1 MTTTPLNVDLLE
13 EDDDED
19 ENIGAETNAVQPQVI
34 EKKDDEQTRLDEISN
49 KYDKKREQLTNA
61 GLHPDVSVDL
71 TQPWNEKEDTFAEG
85 KWGKRPW
92 YDQLAWWILAPDFD
106 QRQTAHL
113 LDTFENVEKE
123 KLNVVEGLTNY
134 YTEGIT
140 RGFKHELTRIDSP
153 GKFAARVPYAALR
166 TIGVPKAQ
174 ANLGYLG
181 TGDAVLGAIQ
191 NVADWDWGEVAK
203 IVPGFDALALLP
215 EKYRKGSY
223 IDKGFG
229 WTDTAQRAMYTAHGF
244 KDPAEWTQEEIN
256 GMEARSSLMLN
267 VGLGLATMGAGNLI
281 AASPGIATKAPYL
294 AKATRWLN
302 PSNAKNMLDAF
313 ARLSVIN
320 VLDEFP
326 STWLDRN
333 EGGSAASFLS
343 FAGIDWDPATNPGLT
358 KWESAQNA
366 FGPNLLASL
375 SFTTA
380 LNYLPLK
387 QGIKDAKTGFE
398 KWDGDIEGPLA
409 AGKNLYER
417 ADIIVNKSYD
427 WIEGNFQNTY
437 RAIRSKDI
445 FNRRTEI
452 RNNQVKSGLIEETT
466 DGAYKQGS
474 LFDQPSVETK
484 TGEVQEQPT
493 VEGNLKKLE
502 EKYLNPKNAV
512 ESDALE
518 EALDTGSTAELIEIE
533 TRVEAGEPVVTVT
546 DEVLSRPIPEKE
558 FPSTEKF
565 NLVEESEEGLEFE
578 LEMVDD
584 LDKEQLGKLLEDRK
598 ILARIKKLTGKDKG
612 DPWVTIDRIDI
623 AKALKDLQ
631 ANDGLV
637 IQRTP
642 DVYEEAMENVRRINE
657 NLKAEKVE
665 GEAPIER
672 VDTRGFEKEDMLAYQ
687 RLVNSIDKAI
697 GSEWKGGLDSAGDV
711 LNVLNVARVTLEEGV
726 QRALRDFA
734 RVTTSL
740 SGRRLNVDE
749 QVPGAKWLLN
759 TARKDRREL
768 LNGITKRALE
778 RGEARPP
785 STTLPKTPEPGNFNS
800 EKVVDDLLNGKVTD
814 DVIEALDN
822 EVRLIEENGKLDAAR
837 EADQKIAER
846 RVDDY
851 ESKTYEQ
858 KKAEGL
864 LDNLKQRKEG
874 FLPFA
879 SRKYMSVNEETIP
892 KMPDRDLLIEI
903 ANRKKKKLTARQ
915 IANRQKVL
923 KKFQA
928 LNDEQA
934 AITQR
939 VSDASLEELGKMKN
953 VDADLDKRDEI
964 YEKLEK
970 AGVFKKEKELAEN
983 DLLNQLLAE
992 KARREAEGITI
1003 PISPATQKMESLMRE
1018 GQEIKYPDSK
1028 AFDIQQSNIGPD
1040 VDFTGGN
1047 YSQGETWMQLM
1058 KIQAGEK
1065 ISKNQHLMNYGAEI
1079 ENSLLG
1085 RIQQSQVLADE
1096 AKEALKDAYKI
1107 SGLLPENIKYL
1118 DEIDSVKLFGL
1129 DATIASVA
1137 EWRPHHAT
1145 FMARHPNDPLTK
1157 VAQGETAGLFDAN
1170 QWQMVHKSSIL
1181 LALHPDLGHRLGG
1194 LRSLDGAS
1202 PRWFGVDAAHESF
1215 HAIQQWLDFLGATKY
1230 QEALYSEKGL
1240 AEMVQIIKKG
1250 GGNYKEGMSAMEIQA
1265 EAFGVWFANRKIKLK
1280 AGPIKSSFERIKL
1293 FLSSLRRKINILRK
1307 KDPSFVDVFE
1317 LAANGTIARKGL
1329 IKMLTPKQLQGLVPR
1344 IDAAINAEM
1353 PELTMRIFNFL
1364 EAKKLAYDDLLGSN
1378 NSKFYKGGCT

>member
-13 EDDDED
+13 EDDDEE

-49 KYDKKREQLTNA
+49 KYNQKREALTGA
-61 GLHPDVSVDL
+61 GLHPEASVDL

-113 LDTFENVEKE
+113 LDTFEKVEKE

-166 TIGVPKAQ
+166 TIGIPKAQ
-174 ANLGYLG
+174 ANLSYLG
-181 TGDAVLGAIQ
+181 TGDAITGAIQ
-191 NVADWDWGEVAK
+191 NIGDWGE
-203 IVPGFDALALLP
+203 
-215 EKYRKGSY
+215 GSY
-223 IDKGFG
+223 TDKWWSS
-229 WTDTAQRAMYTAHGF
+229 WTDEAQRNLYKTHGF
-244 KDPAEWTQEEIN
+244 KDPAEWTEEEVQ

-267 VGLGLATMGAGNLI
+267 VWLGLGTMGVGNALAANQTLAT
-281 AASPGIATKAPYL
+281 AAPWL
-294 AKATRWLN
+294 TRAAANLN
-302 PSNAKNMLDAF
+302 PATAKNIGQALG
-313 ARLSVIN
+313 RLSLVN
-320 VLDEFP
+320 ALDEVP

-333 EGGSAASFLS
+333 EGGSGASF
-343 FAGIDWDPATNPGLT
+343 FAWAGIKDPATTPGLT
-358 KWESAQNA
+358 KWEAATRA
-366 FGPNLLASL
+366 FLPNLAL
-375 SFTTA
+375 STFFA
-380 LNYLPLK
+380 GLLNYLPLR

-398 KWDGDIEGPLA
+398 KWEPDIEGPLA

-417 ADIIVNKSYD
+417 LDITTNKAYD

-466 DGAYKQGS
+466 DGGYTQGTLS
-474 LFDQPSVETK
+474 FEETK
-484 TGEVQEQPT
+484 PTAEGAEQS
-493 VEGNLKKLE
+493 LKD
-502 EKYLNPKNAV
+502 KYIKPENAV

-518 EALDTGSTAELIEIE
+518 EANSTASTAELIEIE
-533 TRVEAGEPVVTVT
+533 TRTEAGESVITVA
-546 DEVLSRPIPEKE
+546 DEVLNRPIPEKE

-642 DVYEEAMENVRRINE
+642 DVYEEAMSNVRRINE

-665 GEAPIER
+665 GETPIER
-672 VDTRGFEKEDMLAYQ
+672 VDTRGFEKDDMLAYN
-687 RLVNSIDKAI
+687 RLVNAIDKAI

-711 LNVLNVARVTLEEGV
+711 LNVLNVARVTVEEGV

-785 STTLPKTPEPGNFNS
+785 STTLPKTPDPGNFNS
-800 EKVVDDLLNGKVTD
+800 EKVVDDLLNGRVTD

-846 RVDDY
+846 RVSDY

-858 KKAEGL
+858 KKAEGEIL
-864 LDNLKQRKEG
+864 PKRTRTQEQIIDQQR
-874 FLPFA
+874 
-879 SRKYMSVNEETIP
+879 RM
-892 KMPDRDLLIEI
+892 
-903 ANRKKKKLTARQ
+903 
-915 IANRQKVL
+915 
-923 KKFQA
+923 
-928 LNDEQA
+928 
-934 AITQR
+934 
-939 VSDASLEELGKMKN
+939 DASP
-953 VDADLDKRDEI
+953 AAKRGRKRIEPGTPHSDDPRKI
-964 YEKLEK
+964 RGYDGRWVTRQYFNQQTAARK
-970 AGVFKKEKELAEN
+970 A
-983 DLLNQLLAE
+983 
-992 KARREAEGITI
+992 AEG
-1003 PISPATQKMESLMRE
+1003 
-1018 GQEIKYPDSK
+1018 GGG
-1028 AFDIQQSNIGPD
+1028 IQQSNIGPD

-1085 RIQQSQVLADE
+1085 RIQQSQALADE

-1329 IKMLTPKQLQGLVPR
+1329 IKMLTPKQLEGLVPR

>member
-13 EDDDED
+13 EDDED

-34 EKKDDEQTRLDEISN
+34 EKKDDEQTRVDEISN

-61 GLHPDVSVDL
+61 GLHPEAGVDL
-71 TQPWNEKEDTFAEG
+71 KQPWNEEQDTYL
-85 KWGKRPW
+85 KKSPW
-92 YDQLAWWILAPDFD
+92 YDKLAWWILAPDYD
-106 QRQTAHL
+106 QRQMGHL
-113 LDTFENVEKE
+113 LNTFEKVEKE

-153 GKFAARVPYAALR
+153 GKFAARVPYWATRAVL
-166 TIGVPKAQ
+166 PKDW
-174 ANLGYLG
+174 ANTAYLG
-181 TGDAVLGAIQ
+181 TGDAITGALQ
-191 NVADWDWGEVAK
+191 NIGDWGE
-203 IVPGFDALALLP
+203 
-215 EKYRKGSY
+215 GSY
-223 IDKGFG
+223 TDKWFSS
-229 WTDTAQRAMYTAHGF
+229 WTDEAQRNLYKTHGF
-244 KDPAEWTQEEIN
+244 KDPAEWTTEEVQ

-267 VGLGLATMGAGNLI
+267 VWLAVGTLGIGNAVAANQTL
-281 AASPGIATKAPYL
+281 AASAPWL
-294 AKATRWLN
+294 TRAAANLN
-302 PSNAKNMLDAF
+302 PAKAKNMWGAF
-313 ARLSVIN
+313 SRLSIVN
-320 VLDEFP
+320 ALDEVP

-343 FAGIDWDPATNPGLT
+343 WAGIKDPAITPGLT
-358 KWESAQNA
+358 KWESAERA
-366 FGPNLLASL
+366 FLPNLAAS
-375 SFTTA
+375 TA
-380 LNYLPLK
+380 FAGLLNYLPLK

-398 KWDGDIEGPLA
+398 KWEPDIEGPLA
-409 AGKNLYER
+409 AGKNIYEK
-417 ADIIVNKSYD
+417 ADIITNKAYD

-445 FNRRTEI
+445 FNRRTDI

-466 DGAYKQGS
+466 DGGYTQGTLS
-474 LFDQPSVETK
+474 FEETK
-484 TGEVQEQPT
+484 PTAEGAEQS
-493 VEGNLKKLE
+493 LKD
-502 EKYLNPKNAV
+502 KYIKPENAV

-558 FPSTEKF
+558 FPSTERY

-584 LDKEQLGKLLEDRK
+584 LNKEQLGKLLEDKK
-598 ILARIKKLTGKDKG
+598 ILARIKKLTGKVKG

-642 DVYEEAMENVRRINE
+642 DVYEEAMSNVRRINE
-657 NLKAEKVE
+657 SLKAEKVE

-672 VDTRGFEKEDMLAYQ
+672 VDTRGFEKDDMLAYQ

-697 GSEWKGGLDSAGDV
+697 GSEWKGGLDTAGDV
-711 LNVLNVARVTLEEGV
+711 LNVLNVARVTVEEGV

-740 SGRRLNVDE
+740 SGRRLNVTE
-749 QVPGAKWLLN
+749 QVPGSRFVLN
-759 TARKDRREL
+759 QARRDRREL
-768 LNGITKRALE
+768 LNGITKKALDN
-778 RGEARPP
+778 GEARPP

-846 RVDDY
+846 RVSDY

-858 KKAEGL
+858 KKAEGEILPKKTRTQEEIIDQQNRMDASPAAKRGRKKIEPGTPHPDDPRKIRGYDGRWVTRQYFNQQTAARKGKSDMKFELPNKLDQWRENPPEKYKKINKTTDALKWEIVKVYKGERNQDLNAL
-864 LDNLKQRKEG
+864 LKKIDNHTNRLLKEIYDKNPAEADREILEKIVLG
-874 FLPFA
+874 FTEN
-879 SRKYMSVNEETIP
+879 RNY
-892 KMPDRDLLIEI
+892 I
-903 ANRKKKKLTARQ
+903 ANLLSPQKK
-915 IANRQKVL
+915 
-923 KKFQA
+923 
-928 LNDEQA
+928 
-934 AITQR
+934 
-939 VSDASLEELGKMKN
+939 
-953 VDADLDKRDEI
+953 
-964 YEKLEK
+964 
-970 AGVFKKEKELAEN
+970 
-983 DLLNQLLAE
+983 
-992 KARREAEGITI
+992 
-1003 PISPATQKMESLMRE
+1003 
-1018 GQEIKYPDSK
+1018 
-1028 AFDIQQSNIGPD
+1028 IQQSSFGRD
-1040 VDFTGGN
+1040 TDFTGGEYN
-1047 YSQGETWMQLM
+1047 ERLVRQQLM
-1058 KIQAGEK
+1058 EIQAGEK
-1065 ISKNQHLMNYGAEI
+1065 ITKNQHLMNYGAEI
-1079 ENSLLG
+1079 ENSLIG
-1085 RIQQSQVLADE
+1085 RIQQSQALADE

-1107 SGLLPENIKYL
+1107 SGLLPDKLGYL
-1118 DEIDSVKLFGL
+1118 NEIESIKLFGL
-1129 DATIASVA
+1129 DATISSVA

-1145 FMARHPNDPLTK
+1145 FMARNPDDPLTK
-1157 VAQGETAGLFDAN
+1157 TAAGQTSGLFYGDQTGN
-1170 QWQMVHKSSIL
+1170 VHKSMIL
-1181 LALHPDLGHRLGG
+1181 LALHPNLGHRLGG
-1194 LRSLDGAS
+1194 LSALDGVS
-1202 PRWFGVDAAHESF
+1202 PRWFGIDAAHESF
-1215 HAIQQWLDFLGATKY
+1215 HSVQKWLDFLGATKY
-1230 QEALYSEKGL
+1230 QEALLSEKGL
-1240 AEMVQIIKKG
+1240 ADMVEIIKKG
-1250 GGNYKEGMSAMEIQA
+1250 GGNYKEGMSPFEIQA

-1280 AGPIKSSFERIKL
+1280 AGPIKSSFERIKM
-1293 FLSSLRRKINILRK
+1293 FLSALRRKINIIRK

-1329 IKMLTPKQLQGLVPR
+1329 MKKLTPKQLQGLVPR

-1353 PELTMRIFNFL
+1353 PELTMQVFKFL

>member
-13 EDDDED
+13 EDDDEE

-49 KYDKKREQLTNA
+49 KYNQKREALTGA
-61 GLHPDVSVDL
+61 GLHPEASVDL

-113 LDTFENVEKE
+113 LDTFEKVEKE

-166 TIGVPKAQ
+166 TIGIPKAQ
-174 ANLGYLG
+174 ANLSYLG
-181 TGDAVLGAIQ
+181 TGDAITGAIQ
-191 NVADWDWGEVAK
+191 NIGDWGE
-203 IVPGFDALALLP
+203 
-215 EKYRKGSY
+215 GSY
-223 IDKGFG
+223 TDKWWSS
-229 WTDTAQRAMYTAHGF
+229 WTDEAQRNLYKTHGF
-244 KDPAEWTQEEIN
+244 KDPAEWTEEEVQ

-267 VGLGLATMGAGNLI
+267 VWLGLGTMGVGNALAANQTLAT
-281 AASPGIATKAPYL
+281 AAPWL
-294 AKATRWLN
+294 TRAAANLN
-302 PSNAKNMLDAF
+302 PATAKNIGQALG
-313 ARLSVIN
+313 RLSLVN
-320 VLDEFP
+320 ALDEVP

-333 EGGSAASFLS
+333 EGGSGASF
-343 FAGIDWDPATNPGLT
+343 FAWAGIKDPATTPGLT
-358 KWESAQNA
+358 KWEAATRA
-366 FGPNLLASL
+366 FLPNLAL
-375 SFTTA
+375 STFFA
-380 LNYLPLK
+380 GLLNYLPLR

-398 KWDGDIEGPLA
+398 KWEPDIEGPLA

-417 ADIIVNKSYD
+417 LDITTNKAYD

-466 DGAYKQGS
+466 DGGYTQGTLS
-474 LFDQPSVETK
+474 FEETK
-484 TGEVQEQPT
+484 PTAEGAEQS
-493 VEGNLKKLE
+493 LKD
-502 EKYLNPKNAV
+502 KYIKPENAV

-518 EALDTGSTAELIEIE
+518 EANSTASTAELIEIE
-533 TRVEAGEPVVTVT
+533 TRTEAGESVITVA
-546 DEVLSRPIPEKE
+546 DEVLNRPIPEKE

-642 DVYEEAMENVRRINE
+642 DVYEEAMSNVRRINE

-687 RLVNSIDKAI
+687 RLVNAIDKAI

-711 LNVLNVARVTLEEGV
+711 LNVLNVARVTVEEGV

-785 STTLPKTPEPGNFNS
+785 STTLPKTPDPGNFNS
-800 EKVVDDLLNGKVTD
+800 EKVVDDLLNGRVTD

-846 RVDDY
+846 RVSDY

-858 KKAEGL
+858 KKAEGEIL
-864 LDNLKQRKEG
+864 PKRTRTQEQIIDQQR
-874 FLPFA
+874 
-879 SRKYMSVNEETIP
+879 RM
-892 KMPDRDLLIEI
+892 
-903 ANRKKKKLTARQ
+903 
-915 IANRQKVL
+915 
-923 KKFQA
+923 
-928 LNDEQA
+928 
-934 AITQR
+934 
-939 VSDASLEELGKMKN
+939 DASP
-953 VDADLDKRDEI
+953 AAKRGRKRIEPGTPHSDDPRKI
-964 YEKLEK
+964 RGYDGRWVTRQYFNQQTAARK
-970 AGVFKKEKELAEN
+970 A
-983 DLLNQLLAE
+983 
-992 KARREAEGITI
+992 AEG
-1003 PISPATQKMESLMRE
+1003 
-1018 GQEIKYPDSK
+1018 GGG
-1028 AFDIQQSNIGPD
+1028 IQQSNIGPD

-1085 RIQQSQVLADE
+1085 RIQQSQALADE

-1329 IKMLTPKQLQGLVPR
+1329 IKMLTPKQLEGLVPR

>member
-13 EDDDED
+13 EDDDEE

-49 KYDKKREQLTNA
+49 KYNQKREALTGA
-61 GLHPDVSVDL
+61 GLHPEASVDL

-113 LDTFENVEKE
+113 LDTFEKVEKE

-166 TIGVPKAQ
+166 TIGIPKAQ
-174 ANLGYLG
+174 ANLSYLG
-181 TGDAVLGAIQ
+181 TGDAITGAIQ
-191 NVADWDWGEVAK
+191 NIGDWGE
-203 IVPGFDALALLP
+203 
-215 EKYRKGSY
+215 GSY
-223 IDKGFG
+223 TDKWWSS
-229 WTDTAQRAMYTAHGF
+229 WTDEAQRNLYKTHGF
-244 KDPAEWTQEEIN
+244 KDPAEWTEEEVQ

-267 VGLGLATMGAGNLI
+267 VWLGLGTMGVGNALAANQTLAT
-281 AASPGIATKAPYL
+281 AAPWL
-294 AKATRWLN
+294 TRAAANLN
-302 PSNAKNMLDAF
+302 PATAKNIGQALG
-313 ARLSVIN
+313 RLSLVN
-320 VLDEFP
+320 ALDEVP

-333 EGGSAASFLS
+333 EGGSGASF
-343 FAGIDWDPATNPGLT
+343 FAWAGIKDPATTPGLT
-358 KWESAQNA
+358 KWEAATRA
-366 FGPNLLASL
+366 FLPNLAL
-375 SFTTA
+375 STFFA
-380 LNYLPLK
+380 GLLNYLPLR

-398 KWDGDIEGPLA
+398 KWEPDIEGPLA

-417 ADIIVNKSYD
+417 LDITTNKAYD

-466 DGAYKQGS
+466 DGGYTQGTLS
-474 LFDQPSVETK
+474 FEETK
-484 TGEVQEQPT
+484 PTAEGAEQS
-493 VEGNLKKLE
+493 LKD
-502 EKYLNPKNAV
+502 KYIKPENAV

-518 EALDTGSTAELIEIE
+518 EANSTASTAELIEIE
-533 TRVEAGEPVVTVT
+533 TRTEAGESVITVA
-546 DEVLSRPIPEKE
+546 DEVLNRPIPEKE

-642 DVYEEAMENVRRINE
+642 DVYEEAMSNVRRINE

-665 GEAPIER
+665 GETPIER
-672 VDTRGFEKEDMLAYQ
+672 VDTRGFEKDDMLAYN
-687 RLVNSIDKAI
+687 RLVNAIDKAI

-711 LNVLNVARVTLEEGV
+711 LNVLNVARVTVEEGV

-759 TARKDRREL
+759 TARRDRREL

-785 STTLPKTPEPGNFNS
+785 STTLPKTPDPGNFNS
-800 EKVVDDLLNGKVTD
+800 EKVVDDLLNGRVTD

-846 RVDDY
+846 RVSDY

-858 KKAEGL
+858 KKAEGEIL
-864 LDNLKQRKEG
+864 PKRTRTQEQIIDQQR
-874 FLPFA
+874 
-879 SRKYMSVNEETIP
+879 RM
-892 KMPDRDLLIEI
+892 
-903 ANRKKKKLTARQ
+903 
-915 IANRQKVL
+915 
-923 KKFQA
+923 
-928 LNDEQA
+928 
-934 AITQR
+934 
-939 VSDASLEELGKMKN
+939 DASP
-953 VDADLDKRDEI
+953 AAKRGRKRIEPGTPHSDDPRKI
-964 YEKLEK
+964 RGYDGRWVTRQYFNQQTAARK
-970 AGVFKKEKELAEN
+970 A
-983 DLLNQLLAE
+983 
-992 KARREAEGITI
+992 AEG
-1003 PISPATQKMESLMRE
+1003 
-1018 GQEIKYPDSK
+1018 GGG
-1028 AFDIQQSNIGPD
+1028 IQQSNIGPD

-1085 RIQQSQVLADE
+1085 RIQQSQALADE

-1329 IKMLTPKQLQGLVPR
+1329 IKMLTPKQLEGLVPR

>member
-19 ENIGAETNAVQPQVI
+19 ENIGAENNAVQPQVI

-49 KYDKKREQLTNA
+49 KYDKQRKQLTDA
-61 GLHPDVSVDL
+61 GLHPEADVDL
-71 TQPWNEKEDTFAEG
+71 DQPWNEKEDTFAEG

-92 YDQLAWWILAPDFD
+92 YEQLGWWLATGGDFD
-106 QRQTAHL
+106 QRQMAHL
-113 LDTFENVEKE
+113 LNTFEKVEKE

-166 TIGVPKAQ
+166 TVAPKGLV
-174 ANLGYLG
+174 NLAYLG
-181 TGDAVLGAIQ
+181 TGDAFLGAVQ
-191 NVADWDWGEVAK
+191 NVADWDWGELAK
-203 IVPGFDALALLP
+203 VPGFDVLALLP

-267 VGLGLATMGAGNLI
+267 IGLAIATGGLGNAV
-281 AASPGIATKAPYL
+281 AANQTIATSAPWL
-294 AKATRWLN
+294 SRSARWLN
-302 PSNAKNMLDAF
+302 PTNAKNIFGALG
-313 ARLSVIN
+313 RLSIVN
-320 VLDEFP
+320 ALDEVP

-343 FAGIDWDPATNPGLT
+343 WAGIKDPAITPGLT
-358 KWESAQNA
+358 KWESAEKA
-366 FGPNLLASL
+366 FLPNLAASML
-375 SFTTA
+375 FAGA
-380 LNYLPLK
+380 LNFLPLK

-398 KWDGDIEGPLA
+398 KWEPDIEGPLA
-409 AGKNLYER
+409 AGRNIYEK
-417 ADIIVNKSYD
+417 ADIITNKAYD

-466 DGAYKQGS
+466 DGGYKQGT
-474 LFDQPSVETK
+474 LSVEETK
-484 TGEVQEQPT
+484 PTAEGAEQS
-493 VEGNLKKLE
+493 LKD
-502 EKYLNPKNAV
+502 KYIKPEDAV

-518 EALDTGSTAELIEIE
+518 AANSTASTAELIEIE
-533 TRVEAGEPVVTVT
+533 TRTEAGESVVTVA
-546 DEVLSRPIPEKE
+546 DEVLNRSVPEKE

-565 NLVEESEEGLEFE
+565 DLVEESEEGLEFE

-584 LDKEQLGKLLEDRK
+584 LNKEQLGKLLEDKK
-598 ILARIKKLTGKDKG
+598 ILARIKKLTGKAKG

-711 LNVLNVARVTLEEGV
+711 LNVLNVARVTVEEGV

-749 QVPGAKWLLN
+749 QLPGGKWLLN

-785 STTLPKTPEPGNFNS
+785 STTLPNTPEPGNFNS

-846 RVDDY
+846 RVSDY

-858 KKAEGL
+858 KKAEG
-864 LDNLKQRKEG
+864 EI
-874 FLPFA
+874 LPKRTRTQEEIIDQQNRMDA
-879 SRKYMSVNEETIP
+879 SPAAKRG
-892 KMPDRDLLIEI
+892 
-903 ANRKKKKLTARQ
+903 RKKIEPGTPHP
-915 IANRQKVL
+915 
-923 KKFQA
+923 
-928 LNDEQA
+928 
-934 AITQR
+934 T
-939 VSDASLEELGKMKN
+939 
-953 VDADLDKRDEI
+953 DKRKIRGYDGRWVTRQ
-964 YEKLEK
+964 YFNQQTAARK
-970 AGVFKKEKELAEN
+970 A
-983 DLLNQLLAE
+983 
-992 KARREAEGITI
+992 AEG
-1003 PISPATQKMESLMRE
+1003 
-1018 GQEIKYPDSK
+1018 GGG
-1028 AFDIQQSNIGPD
+1028 IQQSNIGPD
-1040 VDFTGGN
+1040 VDFTGGEYN
-1047 YSQGETWMQLM
+1047 ERLVRQQLM
-1058 KIQAGEK
+1058 EIQAGNK
-1065 ISKNQHLMNYGAEI
+1065 IAKNQHLMNYGAEI
-1079 ENSLLG
+1079 ENSLIG
-1085 RIQQSQVLADE
+1085 RIQQSKVLADE

-1107 SGLLPENIKYL
+1107 SGLLPERLGYL
-1118 DEIDSVKLFGL
+1118 NEIESIKLFGL
-1129 DATIASVA
+1129 DATISSVA

-1145 FMARHPNDPLTK
+1145 FMARNPDDPLTK
-1157 VAQGETAGLFDAN
+1157 TAAGQTSGLFYGDQTEN
-1170 QWQMVHKSSIL
+1170 VHKSMIL
-1181 LALHPDLGHRLGG
+1181 LALHPNLGHRLGG
-1194 LRSLDGAS
+1194 LSALDGVS
-1202 PRWFGVDAAHESF
+1202 PRWLGIDAAHESF
-1215 HAIQQWLDFLGATKY
+1215 HSVQKWLDFLGATKY
-1230 QEALYSEKGL
+1230 QEALLSEKGL
-1240 AEMVQIIKKG
+1240 ADMVEIIKKG
-1250 GGNYKEGMSAMEIQA
+1250 GGNYKEGMSPFEIQA

-1280 AGPIKSSFERIKL
+1280 AGPIKSSFERIKM
-1293 FLSSLRRKINILRK
+1293 FLSALRRKINIIRK

-1329 IKMLTPKQLQGLVPR
+1329 MKKLTPKQLQGLVPR

-1353 PELTMRIFNFL
+1353 PELTMQVFKFL

>member
-13 EDDDED
+13 EDDDEE

-61 GLHPDVSVDL
+61 GLHPDASVDL
-71 TQPWNEKEDTFAEG
+71 TQPWNEKEDTFL
-85 KWGKRPW
+85 KKSPW
-92 YDQLAWWILAPDFD
+92 YEKLAWWILAPDYD
-106 QRQTAHL
+106 QRQLGHL
-113 LDTFENVEKE
+113 LNTFEKVEKE

-153 GKFAARVPYAALR
+153 GKFAARVPYWATRAVL
-166 TIGVPKAQ
+166 PKDW
-174 ANLGYLG
+174 ANTAYLG
-181 TGDAVLGAIQ
+181 TGDAITGAIQ
-191 NVADWDWGEVAK
+191 NLGDWSE
-203 IVPGFDALALLP
+203 
-215 EKYRKGSY
+215 GSY
-223 IDKGFG
+223 TDKWWSS
-229 WTDTAQRAMYTAHGF
+229 WTDEAQRNLYKTHGF
-244 KDPAEWTQEEIN
+244 IDPAEWTEEQVQ

-267 VGLGLATMGAGNLI
+267 VWLGALTMGAGNAL
-281 AASPGIATKAPYL
+281 AANQTLATAAPWL
-294 AKATRWLN
+294 TRAAANLN
-302 PSNAKNMLDAF
+302 PATAKNIFGALS
-313 ARLSVIN
+313 RLSVVN
-320 VLDEFP
+320 ALDEVP

-343 FAGIDWDPATNPGLT
+343 WLGIQDPATTPGLT
-358 KWESAQNA
+358 KWEAAEAA
-366 FGPNLLASL
+366 FLPNLAAS
-375 SFTTA
+375 TA
-380 LNYLPLK
+380 FAGLLNYLPLK

-409 AGKNLYER
+409 AGRNIYER
-417 ADIIVNKSYD
+417 ADIVVNKAYD

-484 TGEVQEQPT
+484 TGEVQTEVTAANAEQA
-493 VEGNLKKLE
+493 LKD
-502 EKYLNPKNAV
+502 KYIKPENAV

-546 DEVLSRPIPEKE
+546 DEVLNRPIPEKE

-565 NLVEESEEGLEFE
+565 DLVEESEEGLEFE

-584 LDKEQLGKLLEDRK
+584 LDKEQLGKLLEDKK

-612 DPWVTIDRIDI
+612 DPWVTINRIDI

-665 GEAPIER
+665 GEAPVER
-672 VDTRGFEKEDMLAYQ
+672 VDTRGFEKDDMLAYQ
-687 RLVNSIDKAI
+687 RLVNAIDKAI

-711 LNVLNVARVTLEEGV
+711 LNVLNVARVTVEEGV

-749 QVPGAKWLLN
+749 QLPGGKWLLN
-759 TARKDRREL
+759 TARRDRREL

-785 STTLPKTPEPGNFNS
+785 STTLPNTPEPGNFNS

-846 RVDDY
+846 RVSDY

-858 KKAEGL
+858 KKAEGEVL
-864 LDNLKQRKEG
+864 PKKTRTQEEIKDQQR
-874 FLPFA
+874 
-879 SRKYMSVNEETIP
+879 RM
-892 KMPDRDLLIEI
+892 
-903 ANRKKKKLTARQ
+903 
-915 IANRQKVL
+915 
-923 KKFQA
+923 
-928 LNDEQA
+928 
-934 AITQR
+934 
-939 VSDASLEELGKMKN
+939 DASP
-953 VDADLDKRDEI
+953 AAKRGRKRIEPGTPHPTDRRKI
-964 YEKLEK
+964 RGYDGRWVTRQYFNQQTAARK
-970 AGVFKKEKELAEN
+970 A
-983 DLLNQLLAE
+983 
-992 KARREAEGITI
+992 AEG
-1003 PISPATQKMESLMRE
+1003 
-1018 GQEIKYPDSK
+1018 GGG
-1028 AFDIQQSNIGPD
+1028 IQQSNIGPD

-1047 YSQGETWMQLM
+1047 YNERQVRQQLM
-1058 KIQAGEK
+1058 QIEAWEK
-1065 ISKNQHLMNYGAEI
+1065 ISKNQHLMKYGAEI
-1079 ENSLLG
+1079 ENSLIG
-1085 RIQQSQVLADE
+1085 RIQQSKELADE
-1096 AKEALKDAYKI
+1096 AKEALRDAYKI
-1107 SGLLPENIKYL
+1107 AGLLPENIKYL

-1129 DATIASVA
+1129 EPSVSAIA
-1137 EWRPHHAT
+1137 EWRPDHAT
-1145 FMARHPNDPLTK
+1145 FMARNPNDPLTK
-1157 VAQGETAGLFDAN
+1157 AAQGDTAGLFSPD
-1170 QWQMVHKSSIL
+1170 QWQMVHKSSIY
-1181 LALHPDLGHRLGG
+1181 LALHPDLGYRLGG
-1194 LRSLDGAS
+1194 LRTLDGAS
-1202 PRWFGVDAAHESF
+1202 PRWLGIDAAHESF
-1215 HAIQQWLDFLGATKY
+1215 HAVQQWLDFLGATKY

-1250 GGNYKEGMSAMEIQA
+1250 GGNYKESMSAMEIQA

-1329 IKMLTPKQLQGLVPR
+1329 IKMLTPKQLEGLVPR

-1353 PELTMRIFNFL
+1353 PELTWRIFNFL

>member
-13 EDDDED
+13 EDDDE
-19 ENIGAETNAVQPQVI
+19 EKNIGAETNAVQPQVI
-34 EKKDDEQTRLDEISN
+34 EKKDDEQTRVDEISN
-49 KYDKKREQLTNA
+49 KYDKARKDLTGA
-61 GLHPDVSVDL
+61 GLHPETSVDL
-71 TQPWNEKEDTFAEG
+71 TQPWNEEEDTFAEG

-113 LDTFENVEKE
+113 LDNFEKVEKE

-166 TIGVPKAQ
+166 TIGIPKAQ

-181 TGDAVLGAIQ
+181 TGDAVLGAIL
-191 NVADWDWGEVAK
+191 NVADWDWGELAK
-203 IVPGFDALALLP
+203 VPGFDALALLP

-267 VGLGLATMGAGNLI
+267 VGLGLLTLGSGNLI
-281 AASPGIATKAPYL
+281 AGSSNIATKAPYL

-343 FAGIDWDPATNPGLT
+343 FAGIDWDPATTPGLT
-358 KWESAQNA
+358 KWESAEKA
-366 FGPNLLASL
+366 FGPNLAASL
-375 SFTTA
+375 LFTTA

-398 KWDGDIEGPLA
+398 KWEPDIEGPLA
-409 AGKNLYER
+409 AGKNIYER
-417 ADIIVNKSYD
+417 ADIITNKAYD

-466 DGAYKQGS
+466 DGGYKQGT
-474 LFDQPSVETK
+474 LAFEETK
-484 TGEVQEQPT
+484 PT
-493 VEGNLKKLE
+493 AEEAAQALKD
-502 EKYLNPKNAV
+502 KYIKPENAV

-546 DEVLSRPIPEKE
+546 DEVLSRPVAEKE

-749 QVPGAKWLLN
+749 QLPGAKFVLN
-759 TARKDRREL
+759 QARRDRREL

-800 EKVVDDLLNGKVTD
+800 EKVVDDLLNGRVTD

-846 RVDDY
+846 RVSDY

-879 SRKYMSVNEETIP
+879 ARKFSDVNEETIP
-892 KMPDRDLLIEI
+892 KMPDRDLLVEI
-903 ANRKKKKLTARQ
+903 ASRKKKKLTARQ

-934 AITQR
+934 AITQKF
-939 VSDASLEELGKMKN
+939 SDASLEELGDDTKYS
-953 VDADLDKRDEI
+953 DSLLDKRDEI
-964 YEKLEK
+964 YEKLKK

-992 KARREAEGITI
+992 KARREAEGISI
-1003 PISPATQKMESLMRE
+1003 PISPATQNMENLMRK

-1028 AFDIQQSNIGPD
+1028 AFDVKQSSFGPD
-1040 VDFTGGN
+1040 TDFTGGEYN
-1047 YSQGETWMQLM
+1047 ERLVRQQLM
-1058 KIQAGEK
+1058 EIQAGEK
-1065 ISKNQHLMNYGAEI
+1065 ITKNQHLMNYGAEI
-1079 ENSLLG
+1079 ENSLIG
-1085 RIQQSQVLADE
+1085 RIQQSKVLADE

-1107 SGLLPENIKYL
+1107 SGLLPEQLGYL
-1118 DEIDSVKLFGL
+1118 NEIESIKLFGL
-1129 DATIASVA
+1129 DATIGSVA

-1145 FMARHPNDPLTK
+1145 FMARNPDDPLTK
-1157 VAQGETAGLFDAN
+1157 TAAGQTSGLFYGDKTGN
-1170 QWQMVHKSSIL
+1170 VHKSMIL
-1181 LALHPDLGHRLGG
+1181 LALHPNLGHRLGG
-1194 LRSLDGAS
+1194 LSALDGVS
-1202 PRWFGVDAAHESF
+1202 PRWLGIDAAHESF
-1215 HAIQQWLDFLGATKY
+1215 HSVQEWLDFLGATKY
-1230 QEALYSEKGL
+1230 QEALLSEKGL
-1240 AEMVQIIKKG
+1240 ADMVEIIKKG
-1250 GGNYKEGMSAMEIQA
+1250 GGNYKEGMSPFEIQA

-1280 AGPIKSSFERIKL
+1280 AGPIKSSFERIKM
-1293 FLSSLRRKINILRK
+1293 FLSALRRKINFIRK

-1317 LAANGTIARKGL
+1317 LAANGTIARRGL
-1329 IKMLTPKQLQGLVPR
+1329 IKKLTPEQLQGLVPR

-1353 PELTMRIFNFL
+1353 PELTMQVFKFL

>member
-1 MTTTPLNVDLLE
+1 M
-13 EDDDED
+13 
-19 ENIGAETNAVQPQVI
+19 G
-34 EKKDDEQTRLDEISN
+34 
-49 KYDKKREQLTNA
+49 
-61 GLHPDVSVDL
+61 
-71 TQPWNEKEDTFAEG
+71 
-85 KWGKRPW
+85 
-92 YDQLAWWILAPDFD
+92 
-106 QRQTAHL
+106 HL
-113 LDTFENVEKE
+113 LNTFEKVEKE

-134 YTEGIT
+134 YTDGIT

-153 GKFAARVPYAALR
+153 GKFAARVPYWATRAVL
-166 TIGVPKAQ
+166 PKDW
-174 ANLGYLG
+174 ANTAYLG
-181 TGDAVLGAIQ
+181 TSDAVLGAIQ

-203 IVPGFDALALLP
+203 VVPGFDALALLP

-244 KDPAEWTQEEIN
+244 TDPAEWTEEQVQ

-267 VGLGLATMGAGNLI
+267 IGLLIATGGAGNAI
-281 AASPGIATKAPYL
+281 AANQTIATSAPWL
-294 AKATRWLN
+294 ARSARWLN
-302 PSNAKNMLDAF
+302 PTNAKNIFGALG
-313 ARLSVIN
+313 RLSVVN
-320 VLDEFP
+320 ALDEVP

-333 EGGSAASFLS
+333 EGGSAASFLAW
-343 FAGIDWDPATNPGLT
+343 AGIEDPALTPGLT
-358 KWESAQNA
+358 KWEAAEKA
-366 FGPNLLASL
+366 FLPNLAASML
-375 SFTTA
+375 FAGA

-409 AGKNLYER
+409 AGRNLYER
-417 ADIIVNKSYD
+417 ADIVVNKAYD

-445 FNRRTEI
+445 FNRRTDI

-474 LFDQPSVETK
+474 LFDQTSVDTK
-484 TGEVQEQPT
+484 TGEVQTEVTAANAEQA
-493 VEGNLKKLE
+493 LKD
-502 EKYLNPKNAV
+502 KYIKPENAV

-546 DEVLSRPIPEKE
+546 DEVLNRPVVEKE

-565 NLVEESEEGLEFE
+565 DLVEESEEGLEFE

-584 LDKEQLGKLLEDRK
+584 LDKEQLGKLLEDKK
-598 ILARIKKLTGKDKG
+598 ILARIKKLTGKVPG
-612 DPWVTIDRIDI
+612 DPWVTINRIDI

-665 GEAPIER
+665 GEAPVER
-672 VDTRGFEKEDMLAYQ
+672 VDTRGFEQEDMLAYN
-687 RLVNSIDKAI
+687 RLVNAIDKAI

-711 LNVLNVARVTLEEGV
+711 LNVLNVARVTVEEGV

-749 QVPGAKWLLN
+749 QLPGGKWLLN

-846 RVDDY
+846 RVSDY

-858 KKAEGL
+858 KKAEGEVL
-864 LDNLKQRKEG
+864 PKKTRTQEEIIDQQRRMD
-874 FLPFA
+874 A
-879 SRKYMSVNEETIP
+879 SPAAKRG
-892 KMPDRDLLIEI
+892 
-903 ANRKKKKLTARQ
+903 RKKIEQGTPHPDDPRKIRGYDGRWVTRQYFNQQTAAR
-915 IANRQKVL
+915 
-923 KKFQA
+923 
-928 LNDEQA
+928 
-934 AITQR
+934 
-939 VSDASLEELGKMKN
+939 
-953 VDADLDKRDEI
+953 
-964 YEKLEK
+964 K
-970 AGVFKKEKELAEN
+970 A
-983 DLLNQLLAE
+983 
-992 KARREAEGITI
+992 AEG
-1003 PISPATQKMESLMRE
+1003 
-1018 GQEIKYPDSK
+1018 GGG
-1028 AFDIQQSNIGPD
+1028 IQQSNIGPD
-1040 VDFTGGN
+1040 VDFTGGEYN
-1047 YSQGETWMQLM
+1047 ERLVRQQLM
-1058 KIQAGEK
+1058 EIQAGNK
-1065 ISKNQHLMNYGAEI
+1065 IAKNQHLMNYGAEI
-1079 ENSLLG
+1079 ENSLIG
-1085 RIQQSQVLADE
+1085 RIQQSKVLADE
-1096 AKEALKDAYKI
+1096 AKEALKDAYII
-1107 SGLLPENIKYL
+1107 SGLLPEKLGYL
-1118 DEIDSVKLFGL
+1118 NEIESIKLFGL
-1129 DATIASVA
+1129 DATISSVA

-1145 FMARHPNDPLTK
+1145 FMARNPDDPLTK
-1157 VAQGETAGLFDAN
+1157 TAAGQTSGLFYGDQTGN
-1170 QWQMVHKSSIL
+1170 VHKSMIL
-1181 LALHPDLGHRLGG
+1181 LALHPNLGHRLGG
-1194 LRSLDGAS
+1194 LSALDGVS
-1202 PRWFGVDAAHESF
+1202 PRWLGIDAAHESF
-1215 HAIQQWLDFLGATKY
+1215 HSVQKWLDFLGATKY
-1230 QEALYSEKGL
+1230 QEALLSEKGL
-1240 AEMVQIIKKG
+1240 ADMVEIIKKG
-1250 GGNYKEGMSAMEIQA
+1250 GGNYKEGMSPFEIQA

-1329 IKMLTPKQLQGLVPR
+1329 MKKLTPKQLQGLVPR

-1353 PELTMRIFNFL
+1353 PELTMQVFKFL

>member
-49 KYDKKREQLTNA
+49 KYDKARKDLTGA
-61 GLHPDVSVDL
+61 GLHPEPSVDL

-92 YDQLAWWILAPDFD
+92 YDQLAWWILAGDFD

-113 LDTFENVEKE
+113 LDTFEKVEKE

-166 TIGVPKAQ
+166 TIGIPKAQ
-174 ANLGYLG
+174 ANLSYLG
-181 TGDAVLGAIQ
+181 TGDAITGAIQ
-191 NVADWDWGEVAK
+191 NIGDWGE
-203 IVPGFDALALLP
+203 
-215 EKYRKGSY
+215 GSY
-223 IDKGFG
+223 TDKWWSR
-229 WTDTAQRAMYTAHGF
+229 WTDEAQRNLYKTHGF
-244 KDPAEWTQEEIN
+244 IDPAEWTQEQVE

-267 VGLGLATMGAGNLI
+267 VWLGLATMGIGNAVAANQTL
-281 AASPGIATKAPYL
+281 AASAPWL
-294 AKATRWLN
+294 TRAAANLN
-302 PSNAKNMLDAF
+302 PATAKNIGQALG
-313 ARLSVIN
+313 RLSLVN
-320 VLDEFP
+320 ALDEVP

-333 EGGSAASFLS
+333 EGGSGASF
-343 FAGIDWDPATNPGLT
+343 FAWAGIKDPATTPGLT
-358 KWESAQNA
+358 KWEAATRA
-366 FGPNLLASL
+366 FLPNLAL
-375 SFTTA
+375 STFFA
-380 LNYLPLK
+380 GLLNYLPLR

-398 KWDGDIEGPLA
+398 KWEPDIEGPLA

-417 ADIIVNKSYD
+417 LDITTNKAYD

-484 TGEVQEQPT
+484 TGEVQTEVTAANAEQA
-493 VEGNLKKLE
+493 LKDRYIKPE
-502 EKYLNPKNAV
+502 NAV

-546 DEVLSRPIPEKE
+546 DEVLNRPIPEKE

-565 NLVEESEEGLEFE
+565 DLVEESEEGLEFE

-612 DPWVTIDRIDI
+612 DPWVTINRIDI

-672 VDTRGFEKEDMLAYQ
+672 VDTRGFEQEDMLAYN
-687 RLVNSIDKAI
+687 RLVNAIDKAI

-711 LNVLNVARVTLEEGV
+711 LNVLNVARVTVEEGV

-749 QVPGAKWLLN
+749 QLPGGKWLLN

-785 STTLPKTPEPGNFNS
+785 STTLPNTPEPGNFNS

-846 RVDDY
+846 RVSDY

-858 KKAEGL
+858 KKAEGEVL
-864 LDNLKQRKEG
+864 PKKTRTQEEIIDQQR
-874 FLPFA
+874 
-879 SRKYMSVNEETIP
+879 RM
-892 KMPDRDLLIEI
+892 
-903 ANRKKKKLTARQ
+903 
-915 IANRQKVL
+915 
-923 KKFQA
+923 
-928 LNDEQA
+928 
-934 AITQR
+934 
-939 VSDASLEELGKMKN
+939 DASP
-953 VDADLDKRDEI
+953 AAKRGRKRIEPGTPHPTDRRKI
-964 YEKLEK
+964 RGYDGRWVTRQYFNQQTAARK
-970 AGVFKKEKELAEN
+970 A
-983 DLLNQLLAE
+983 
-992 KARREAEGITI
+992 AEG
-1003 PISPATQKMESLMRE
+1003 
-1018 GQEIKYPDSK
+1018 GGG
-1028 AFDIQQSNIGPD
+1028 IQQSNIGPD

-1047 YSQGETWMQLM
+1047 YNERQVRQQLM
-1058 KIQAGEK
+1058 QIEAWEK
-1065 ISKNQHLMNYGAEI
+1065 ISKNQHLMKYGAEI
-1079 ENSLLG
+1079 ENSLIG
-1085 RIQQSQVLADE
+1085 RIQQSKELADE
-1096 AKEALKDAYKI
+1096 AKEALRDAYKI
-1107 SGLLPENIKYL
+1107 AGLLPENIKYL

-1129 DATIASVA
+1129 EPSISAIA

-1145 FMARHPNDPLTK
+1145 FMARNPNDPLTK
-1157 VAQGETAGLFDAN
+1157 AAQGDTAGLFSPD
-1170 QWQMVHKSSIL
+1170 QWQMVHKSSIY

-1194 LRSLDGAS
+1194 LRTLDGAS
-1202 PRWFGVDAAHESF
+1202 PRWLGVDAAHESF

>member
-13 EDDDED
+13 EDDDEE

-34 EKKDDEQTRLDEISN
+34 EKKDDEQTRVDEISN
-49 KYDKKREQLTNA
+49 KYDKARKDLTAA
-61 GLHPDVSVDL
+61 GLHPEPNVDL

-92 YDQLAWWILAPDFD
+92 YEQLAWWILAGDYD
-106 QRQTAHL
+106 QRQMAHVL
-113 LDTFENVEKE
+113 NTFEKVEKE
-123 KLNVVEGLTNY
+123 KLNVVEGLTHY

-166 TIGVPKAQ
+166 TIGIPKAQ

-203 IVPGFDALALLP
+203 VVPGFDALALLP

-281 AASPGIATKAPYL
+281 AASPGIVTKAPYL

-375 SFTTA
+375 SFTA
-380 LNYLPLK
+380 GLNYLPLK
-387 QGIKDAKTGFE
+387 QGIKDAKTGIE
-398 KWDGDIEGPLA
+398 KIDIKGELA
-409 AGKNLYER
+409 KGRDMFER
-417 ADIIVNKSYD
+417 AQIVQDKAKD

-445 FNRRTEI
+445 FNRRTDI

-474 LFDQPSVETK
+474 LYDQPSVETK

-546 DEVLSRPIPEKE
+546 DEVLSRPVAEKE

-642 DVYEEAMENVRRINE
+642 DVYEEAMSNVRRINE
-657 NLKAEKVE
+657 SLKAEKVE

-672 VDTRGFEKEDMLAYQ
+672 VDTRGFEKDDMLAYQ

-697 GSEWKGGLDSAGDV
+697 GSEWKGGLDTAGDV
-711 LNVLNVARVTLEEGV
+711 LNVLNVARVTVEEGV

-749 QVPGAKWLLN
+749 QLPGGKWLLN

-846 RVDDY
+846 RVSDY

-858 KKAEGL
+858 KKAEG
-864 LDNLKQRKEG
+864 EI
-874 FLPFA
+874 LPKKTRTQEEIIDQQNRMDA
-879 SRKYMSVNEETIP
+879 SPAAKRG
-892 KMPDRDLLIEI
+892 
-903 ANRKKKKLTARQ
+903 RKKIEPGTPHPDDPRKIRGYDGRWVTRQYFNQQTAAR
-915 IANRQKVL
+915 
-923 KKFQA
+923 
-928 LNDEQA
+928 
-934 AITQR
+934 
-939 VSDASLEELGKMKN
+939 
-953 VDADLDKRDEI
+953 
-964 YEKLEK
+964 K
-970 AGVFKKEKELAEN
+970 A
-983 DLLNQLLAE
+983 
-992 KARREAEGITI
+992 AEG
-1003 PISPATQKMESLMRE
+1003 
-1018 GQEIKYPDSK
+1018 GGG
-1028 AFDIQQSNIGPD
+1028 IQQSNIGPD
-1040 VDFTGGN
+1040 VDFTGGEYN
-1047 YSQGETWMQLM
+1047 DVRTTLE
-1058 KIQAGEK
+1058 
-1065 ISKNQHLMNYGAEI
+1065 LMNIKAYNKVSKAEHLKTYGAEI
-1079 ENSLLG
+1079 ENSLIG
-1085 RIQQSQVLADE
+1085 RIQQSKELAEE
-1096 AKEALKDAYKI
+1096 AREALKDAYKI
-1107 SGLLPENIKYL
+1107 AGLLPDRIKYI

-1129 DATIASVA
+1129 EATIGSIA
-1137 EWRPHHAT
+1137 EWRPQHAT
-1145 FMARHPNDPLTK
+1145 FMARNPNDPLTK
-1157 VAQGETAGLFDAN
+1157 TAQGETSGLFDPD
-1170 QWQMVHKSSIL
+1170 QWKIVHKSSIL
-1181 LALHPDLGHRLGG
+1181 LALHPNLGHRLGG
-1194 LRSLDGAS
+1194 LKALDGVS
-1202 PRWFGVDAAHESF
+1202 PRWLGIDAAHESF
-1215 HAIQQWLDFLGATKY
+1215 HAVQQWLDFLGATKY
-1230 QEALYSEKGL
+1230 QEALYSKKGL
-1240 AEMVQIIKKG
+1240 AEMTEIIKKG
-1250 GGNYKEGMSAMEIQA
+1250 GGNFREGMSAMEIQA
-1265 EAFGVWFANRKIKLK
+1265 EAFGVWFANRKVKLK
-1280 AGPIKSSFERIKL
+1280 SGPIKSSFERIKL

-1317 LAANGTIARKGL
+1317 LAANGTIARRGL
-1329 IKMLTPKQLQGLVPR
+1329 IKQLTPKQLQGLVPR
-1344 IDAAINAEM
+1344 INAAINAEM

>member
-13 EDDDED
+13 EDDDEE

-49 KYDKKREQLTNA
+49 KYNQKREALTGA
-61 GLHPDVSVDL
+61 GLHPEASVDL

-113 LDTFENVEKE
+113 LDTFEKVEKE

-166 TIGVPKAQ
+166 TIGIPKAQ
-174 ANLGYLG
+174 ANLSYLG
-181 TGDAVLGAIQ
+181 TGDAITGAIQ
-191 NVADWDWGEVAK
+191 NIGDWGE
-203 IVPGFDALALLP
+203 
-215 EKYRKGSY
+215 GSY
-223 IDKGFG
+223 TDKWWSS
-229 WTDTAQRAMYTAHGF
+229 WTDEAQRNLYKTHGF
-244 KDPAEWTQEEIN
+244 KDLAEWTEEEVQ

-267 VGLGLATMGAGNLI
+267 VWLGLGTMGVGNALAANQTLAT
-281 AASPGIATKAPYL
+281 AAPWL
-294 AKATRWLN
+294 TRAAANLN
-302 PSNAKNMLDAF
+302 PATAKNIGQALG
-313 ARLSVIN
+313 RLSLVN
-320 VLDEFP
+320 ALDEVP

-333 EGGSAASFLS
+333 EGGSGASF
-343 FAGIDWDPATNPGLT
+343 FAWAGIKDPATTPGLT
-358 KWESAQNA
+358 KWEAATRA
-366 FGPNLLASL
+366 FLPNLAL
-375 SFTTA
+375 STFFA
-380 LNYLPLK
+380 GLLNYLPLR

-398 KWDGDIEGPLA
+398 KWEPDIEGPLA

-417 ADIIVNKSYD
+417 LDITTNKAYD

-466 DGAYKQGS
+466 DGGYTQGTLS
-474 LFDQPSVETK
+474 FEETK
-484 TGEVQEQPT
+484 PTAEGAEQS
-493 VEGNLKKLE
+493 LKD
-502 EKYLNPKNAV
+502 KYIKPENAV

-518 EALDTGSTAELIEIE
+518 EANSTASTAELIEIE
-533 TRVEAGEPVVTVT
+533 TRTEAGESVITVA
-546 DEVLSRPIPEKE
+546 DEGLNRPIPEKE

-642 DVYEEAMENVRRINE
+642 DVYEEAMSNVRRINE

-665 GEAPIER
+665 GETPIER
-672 VDTRGFEKEDMLAYQ
+672 VDTRGFEKDDMLAYN
-687 RLVNSIDKAI
+687 RLVNAIDKAI

-711 LNVLNVARVTLEEGV
+711 LNVLNVARVTVEEGV

-785 STTLPKTPEPGNFNS
+785 STTLPKTPDPGNFNS
-800 EKVVDDLLNGKVTD
+800 EKVVDDLLNGRVTD

-846 RVDDY
+846 RVSDY

-858 KKAEGL
+858 KKAEGEIL
-864 LDNLKQRKEG
+864 PKRTRTQEQIIDQQR
-874 FLPFA
+874 
-879 SRKYMSVNEETIP
+879 RM
-892 KMPDRDLLIEI
+892 
-903 ANRKKKKLTARQ
+903 
-915 IANRQKVL
+915 
-923 KKFQA
+923 
-928 LNDEQA
+928 
-934 AITQR
+934 
-939 VSDASLEELGKMKN
+939 DASP
-953 VDADLDKRDEI
+953 AAKRGRKRIEPGTPHSDDPRKI
-964 YEKLEK
+964 RGYDGRWVTRQYFNQQTAARK
-970 AGVFKKEKELAEN
+970 A
-983 DLLNQLLAE
+983 
-992 KARREAEGITI
+992 AEG
-1003 PISPATQKMESLMRE
+1003 
-1018 GQEIKYPDSK
+1018 GGG
-1028 AFDIQQSNIGPD
+1028 IQQSNIGPD

-1085 RIQQSQVLADE
+1085 RIQQSQALADE

-1170 QWQMVHKSSIL
+1170 QWQMVHKSSIY
-1181 LALHPDLGHRLGG
+1181 LALHPDLGYRLGG
-1194 LRSLDGAS
+1194 LRTLDGSS

-1329 IKMLTPKQLQGLVPR
+1329 IKMLTPKQLEGLVPR

-1353 PELTMRIFNFL
+1353 PEYL
-1364 EAKKLAYDDLLGSN
+1364 
-1378 NSKFYKGGCT
+1378 

>member
-13 EDDDED
+13 EDDED

-61 GLHPDVSVDL
+61 GLHPEAGVDL
-71 TQPWNEKEDTFAEG
+71 KQPWNEKEDTYL
-85 KWGKRPW
+85 KKSPW
-92 YDQLAWWILAPDFD
+92 YDKLAWWILAPDYD
-106 QRQTAHL
+106 QRQMGHL
-113 LDTFENVEKE
+113 LNTFEKVEKE

-153 GKFAARVPYAALR
+153 GKFAARVPYWATRAVL
-166 TIGVPKAQ
+166 PKDW
-174 ANLGYLG
+174 ANTAYLG
-181 TGDAVLGAIQ
+181 TGDAITGALQ
-191 NVADWDWGEVAK
+191 NIGDWGE
-203 IVPGFDALALLP
+203 
-215 EKYRKGSY
+215 GSY
-223 IDKGFG
+223 TDKWFSS
-229 WTDTAQRAMYTAHGF
+229 WTDEAQRNLYKTHGF
-244 KDPAEWTQEEIN
+244 KDPAEWTTEEVQ

-267 VGLGLATMGAGNLI
+267 VWLAVGTLGIGNAVAANQTLAASAPWLTRAAANLNPAKAKTLMGAF
-281 AASPGIATKAPYL
+281 S
-294 AKATRWLN
+294 
-302 PSNAKNMLDAF
+302 
-313 ARLSVIN
+313 RLSIVN
-320 VLDEFP
+320 ALDEVP

-343 FAGIDWDPATNPGLT
+343 WAGIKDPAITPGLT
-358 KWESAQNA
+358 KWESAERA
-366 FGPNLLASL
+366 FLPNLAAS
-375 SFTTA
+375 TA
-380 LNYLPLK
+380 FAGLLNYLPLK
-387 QGIKDAKTGFE
+387 QGVKDAKTGFE
-398 KWDGDIEGPLA
+398 KWEPDIEGPLA
-409 AGKNLYER
+409 AGKNIYEK
-417 ADIIVNKSYD
+417 ADIITNKAYD

-466 DGAYKQGS
+466 DGGYKQGTLS
-474 LFDQPSVETK
+474 FEETK
-484 TGEVQEQPT
+484 PTAEGAEQS
-493 VEGNLKKLE
+493 LKD
-502 EKYLNPKNAV
+502 KYIKPENAV

-558 FPSTEKF
+558 FPSTERY

-584 LDKEQLGKLLEDRK
+584 LNKEQLGKLLEDKK
-598 ILARIKKLTGKDKG
+598 ILARIKKLTGKAKG

-642 DVYEEAMENVRRINE
+642 DVYEEAMSNVRRINE
-657 NLKAEKVE
+657 SLKAEKVE

-672 VDTRGFEKEDMLAYQ
+672 VDTRGFEKDDMLAYQ

-697 GSEWKGGLDSAGDV
+697 GSEWKGGLDTAGDV
-711 LNVLNVARVTLEEGV
+711 LNVLNVARVTVEEGV

-740 SGRRLNVDE
+740 SGRRLNVTE
-749 QVPGAKWLLN
+749 QVPGSRFVLN
-759 TARKDRREL
+759 QARRDRQEL
-768 LNGITKRALE
+768 LNGITKKALDN
-778 RGEARPP
+778 GEARPP

-846 RVDDY
+846 RVSDY

-858 KKAEGL
+858 KKAEG
-864 LDNLKQRKEG
+864 EI
-874 FLPFA
+874 LPKKTRTQEEIIDQQNRMDA
-879 SRKYMSVNEETIP
+879 SPAAKRG
-892 KMPDRDLLIEI
+892 
-903 ANRKKKKLTARQ
+903 RKKIEPGTPHPDDPRKIRGYDGRWVTRQYFNQQTAAR
-915 IANRQKVL
+915 
-923 KKFQA
+923 
-928 LNDEQA
+928 
-934 AITQR
+934 
-939 VSDASLEELGKMKN
+939 
-953 VDADLDKRDEI
+953 
-964 YEKLEK
+964 K
-970 AGVFKKEKELAEN
+970 A
-983 DLLNQLLAE
+983 
-992 KARREAEGITI
+992 AEG
-1003 PISPATQKMESLMRE
+1003 
-1018 GQEIKYPDSK
+1018 GGG
-1028 AFDIQQSNIGPD
+1028 IQQSSFGRD
-1040 VDFTGGN
+1040 TDFTGGEYN
-1047 YSQGETWMQLM
+1047 ERLVRQQLM
-1058 KIQAGEK
+1058 EIQAGEK
-1065 ISKNQHLMNYGAEI
+1065 ITKNQHLMNYGAEI
-1079 ENSLLG
+1079 ENSLIG

-1107 SGLLPENIKYL
+1107 SGLLPEQLGYL
-1118 DEIDSVKLFGL
+1118 NEIESIKLFGL
-1129 DATIASVA
+1129 DATIGSVA

-1145 FMARHPNDPLTK
+1145 FMARNPDDPLTK
-1157 VAQGETAGLFDAN
+1157 TAAGQTSGLFYGDQTGN
-1170 QWQMVHKSSIL
+1170 VHKSMIL
-1181 LALHPDLGHRLGG
+1181 LALHPNLGHRLGG
-1194 LRSLDGAS
+1194 LSALDGVS
-1202 PRWFGVDAAHESF
+1202 PRWLGIDAAHESF
-1215 HAIQQWLDFLGATKY
+1215 HTVQKWLDFLGATKY
-1230 QEALYSEKGL
+1230 QEALLSEKGL
-1240 AEMVQIIKKG
+1240 ADMVEIIKKG
-1250 GGNYKEGMSAMEIQA
+1250 GGNYKEGMSPFEIQA

-1280 AGPIKSSFERIKL
+1280 AGPIKSSFERIKM
-1293 FLSSLRRKINILRK
+1293 FLSALRRKINIIRK

-1329 IKMLTPKQLQGLVPR
+1329 MKKLTPKQLQGLVPR

-1353 PELTMRIFNFL
+1353 PELTMQVFKFL

>member
-13 EDDDED
+13 EDDDEE

-49 KYDKKREQLTNA
+49 KYNEKREALNA
-61 GLHPDVSVDL
+61 VGLINKDADL
-71 TQPWNEKEDTFAEG
+71 TQPWNEKEDTYL
-85 KWGKRPW
+85 KKSPW
-92 YDQLAWWILAPDFD
+92 YEKLAWWILAPDYD
-106 QRQTAHL
+106 QRQMGHL
-113 LDTFENVEKE
+113 LNTFEKVEKE

-134 YTEGIT
+134 YTDGIT

-153 GKFAARVPYAALR
+153 GKFAARVPYWATRAVL
-166 TIGVPKAQ
+166 PKDW
-174 ANLGYLG
+174 ANTAYLG
-181 TGDAVLGAIQ
+181 TSDAVLGAIQ

-203 IVPGFDALALLP
+203 VVPGFDALALLP

-229 WTDTAQRAMYTAHGF
+229 FTDQFQRNLYTTHGF
-244 KDPAEWTQEEIN
+244 TDPAEWTEEQVQ

-267 VGLGLATMGAGNLI
+267 IGLLIATGGIGNAVAANQTLAT
-281 AASPGIATKAPYL
+281 AAPWL
-294 AKATRWLN
+294 ARSARWLN
-302 PSNAKNMLDAF
+302 PTNAKNIFGALS
-313 ARLSVIN
+313 RLSVVN
-320 VLDEFP
+320 ALDEVP

-333 EGGSAASFLS
+333 EGGSAASFLAW
-343 FAGIDWDPATNPGLT
+343 AGIKDPAITPGLT
-358 KWESAQNA
+358 KWEAAERA
-366 FGPNLLASL
+366 FLPNLAASML
-375 SFTTA
+375 FAGA

-409 AGKNLYER
+409 AGRNIYER
-417 ADIIVNKSYD
+417 ADIVVNKAYD

-474 LFDQPSVETK
+474 LFDQTSVDTK
-484 TGEVQEQPT
+484 TGEVQTEVTAANAEQA
-493 VEGNLKKLE
+493 LKD
-502 EKYLNPKNAV
+502 KYIKPENAV

-546 DEVLSRPIPEKE
+546 DEVLNRPVVEKE

-565 NLVEESEEGLEFE
+565 DLVEESEEGLEFE

-612 DPWVTIDRIDI
+612 DPWITIDRIDI

-665 GEAPIER
+665 GEAPVER

-711 LNVLNVARVTLEEGV
+711 LNVLNVARVTVEEGV

-749 QVPGAKWLLN
+749 QLPGGKWLLN

-846 RVDDY
+846 RVSDY

-858 KKAEGL
+858 KKAEG
-864 LDNLKQRKEG
+864 EV
-874 FLPFA
+874 LPKKTRTQEEIIDQQNRMDA
-879 SRKYMSVNEETIP
+879 SPAAKRG
-892 KMPDRDLLIEI
+892 
-903 ANRKKKKLTARQ
+903 RKKIEPGTPHPDDPRKIRGYDGRWVTRQYFNQQTAAR
-915 IANRQKVL
+915 
-923 KKFQA
+923 
-928 LNDEQA
+928 
-934 AITQR
+934 
-939 VSDASLEELGKMKN
+939 
-953 VDADLDKRDEI
+953 
-964 YEKLEK
+964 K
-970 AGVFKKEKELAEN
+970 A
-983 DLLNQLLAE
+983 
-992 KARREAEGITI
+992 AEG
-1003 PISPATQKMESLMRE
+1003 
-1018 GQEIKYPDSK
+1018 GGG
-1028 AFDIQQSNIGPD
+1028 IQQSNIGPD
-1040 VDFTGGN
+1040 VDFTGGEYN
-1047 YSQGETWMQLM
+1047 ERLVRQQLM
-1058 KIQAGEK
+1058 EIQAGNK
-1065 ISKNQHLMNYGAEI
+1065 IAKNQHLMNYGAEI
-1079 ENSLLG
+1079 ENSLIG
-1085 RIQQSQVLADE
+1085 RIQQSKVLADE

-1107 SGLLPENIKYL
+1107 SGLLPERLGYL
-1118 DEIDSVKLFGL
+1118 NEIESIKLFGL
-1129 DATIASVA
+1129 DATISSVA

-1145 FMARHPNDPLTK
+1145 FMARNPDDPLTK
-1157 VAQGETAGLFDAN
+1157 TAAGQTSGLFYGDQTEN
-1170 QWQMVHKSSIL
+1170 VHKSMIL
-1181 LALHPDLGHRLGG
+1181 LALHPNLGHRLGG
-1194 LRSLDGAS
+1194 LSALDGVS
-1202 PRWFGVDAAHESF
+1202 PRWLGIDAAHESF
-1215 HAIQQWLDFLGATKY
+1215 HSVQKWLDFLGATKY
-1230 QEALYSEKGL
+1230 QEALLSEKGL
-1240 AEMVQIIKKG
+1240 ADMVEIIKKG
-1250 GGNYKEGMSAMEIQA
+1250 GGNYKEGMSPFEIQA

-1280 AGPIKSSFERIKL
+1280 AGPIKSSFERIKM
-1293 FLSSLRRKINILRK
+1293 FLSALRRKINIIRK

-1329 IKMLTPKQLQGLVPR
+1329 MKKLTPKQLQGLVPR

-1353 PELTMRIFNFL
+1353 PELTMQVFKFL

>member
-13 EDDDED
+13 EDDED

-61 GLHPDVSVDL
+61 GLHPEAGVDL
-71 TQPWNEKEDTFAEG
+71 KQPWNEKEDTYL
-85 KWGKRPW
+85 KKSPW
-92 YDQLAWWILAPDFD
+92 YDKLAWWILAPDYD
-106 QRQTAHL
+106 QRQMGHL
-113 LDTFENVEKE
+113 LNTFEKVEKE

-153 GKFAARVPYAALR
+153 GKFAARVPYWATRAVL
-166 TIGVPKAQ
+166 PKDW
-174 ANLGYLG
+174 ANTAYLG
-181 TGDAVLGAIQ
+181 TGDAITGALQ
-191 NVADWDWGEVAK
+191 NIGDWGE
-203 IVPGFDALALLP
+203 
-215 EKYRKGSY
+215 GSY
-223 IDKGFG
+223 TDKWFSS
-229 WTDTAQRAMYTAHGF
+229 WTDEAQRNLYKTHGF
-244 KDPAEWTQEEIN
+244 KDPAEWTTEEVQ

-267 VGLGLATMGAGNLI
+267 VWLAVGTLGIGNAVAANQTLAASAPWLTRAAANLNPAKAKTLMGAF
-281 AASPGIATKAPYL
+281 S
-294 AKATRWLN
+294 
-302 PSNAKNMLDAF
+302 
-313 ARLSVIN
+313 RLSIVN
-320 VLDEFP
+320 ALDEVP

-343 FAGIDWDPATNPGLT
+343 WAGIKDPAITPGLT
-358 KWESAQNA
+358 KWESAERA
-366 FGPNLLASL
+366 FLPNLAAS
-375 SFTTA
+375 TA
-380 LNYLPLK
+380 FAGLLNYLPLK

-398 KWDGDIEGPLA
+398 KWEPDIEGPLA
-409 AGKNLYER
+409 AGKNIYEK
-417 ADIIVNKSYD
+417 ADIITNKAYD

-466 DGAYKQGS
+466 DGGYKQGTLS
-474 LFDQPSVETK
+474 FEETK
-484 TGEVQEQPT
+484 PTAEGAEQS
-493 VEGNLKKLE
+493 LKD
-502 EKYLNPKNAV
+502 KYIKPENAV

-558 FPSTEKF
+558 FPSTERY

-584 LDKEQLGKLLEDRK
+584 LNKEQLGKLLEDKK
-598 ILARIKKLTGKDKG
+598 ILARIKKLTGKAKG

-642 DVYEEAMENVRRINE
+642 DVYEEAMSNVRRINE
-657 NLKAEKVE
+657 SLKAEKVE

-672 VDTRGFEKEDMLAYQ
+672 VDTRGFEKDDMLAYQ

-697 GSEWKGGLDSAGDV
+697 GSEWKGGLDTAGDV
-711 LNVLNVARVTLEEGV
+711 LNVLNVARVTVEEGV

-740 SGRRLNVDE
+740 SGRRLNVTE
-749 QVPGAKWLLN
+749 QVPGSRFVLN
-759 TARKDRREL
+759 QARRDRQEL
-768 LNGITKRALE
+768 LNGITKKALDN
-778 RGEARPP
+778 GEARPP

-846 RVDDY
+846 RVSDY

-858 KKAEGL
+858 KKAEG
-864 LDNLKQRKEG
+864 EI
-874 FLPFA
+874 LPKKTRTQEEIIDQQNRMDA
-879 SRKYMSVNEETIP
+879 SPAAKRG
-892 KMPDRDLLIEI
+892 
-903 ANRKKKKLTARQ
+903 RKKIEPGTPHPDDPRKIRGYDGRWVTRQYFNQQTAAR
-915 IANRQKVL
+915 
-923 KKFQA
+923 
-928 LNDEQA
+928 
-934 AITQR
+934 
-939 VSDASLEELGKMKN
+939 
-953 VDADLDKRDEI
+953 
-964 YEKLEK
+964 K
-970 AGVFKKEKELAEN
+970 A
-983 DLLNQLLAE
+983 
-992 KARREAEGITI
+992 AEG
-1003 PISPATQKMESLMRE
+1003 
-1018 GQEIKYPDSK
+1018 GGG
-1028 AFDIQQSNIGPD
+1028 IQQSSFGRD
-1040 VDFTGGN
+1040 TDFTGGEYN
-1047 YSQGETWMQLM
+1047 ERLVRQQLM
-1058 KIQAGEK
+1058 EIQAGEK
-1065 ISKNQHLMNYGAEI
+1065 ITKNQHLMNYGAEI
-1079 ENSLLG
+1079 ENSLIG

-1107 SGLLPENIKYL
+1107 SGLLPEQLGYL
-1118 DEIDSVKLFGL
+1118 NEIESIKLFGL
-1129 DATIASVA
+1129 DATIGSVA

-1145 FMARHPNDPLTK
+1145 FMARNPDDPLTK
-1157 VAQGETAGLFDAN
+1157 TAAGQTSGLFYGDQTGN
-1170 QWQMVHKSSIL
+1170 VHKSMIL
-1181 LALHPDLGHRLGG
+1181 LALHPNLGHRLGG
-1194 LRSLDGAS
+1194 LSALDGVS
-1202 PRWFGVDAAHESF
+1202 PRWFGIDAAHESF
-1215 HAIQQWLDFLGATKY
+1215 HSVQKWLDFLGATKY
-1230 QEALYSEKGL
+1230 QEALLSEKGL
-1240 AEMVQIIKKG
+1240 ADMVEIIKKG
-1250 GGNYKEGMSAMEIQA
+1250 GGNYKEGMSPFEIQA

-1280 AGPIKSSFERIKL
+1280 AGPIKSSFERIKM
-1293 FLSSLRRKINILRK
+1293 FLSALRRKINIIRK

-1329 IKMLTPKQLQGLVPR
+1329 MKKLTPKQLQGLVPR

-1353 PELTMRIFNFL
+1353 PELTMQVFKFL

>member
-13 EDDDED
+13 EDDDEE

-34 EKKDDEQTRLDEISN
+34 EKKDAEQTRLDEISN
-49 KYDKKREQLTNA
+49 KYDQARKDLNAA
-61 GLHPDVSVDL
+61 GLINTDADL
-71 TQPWNEKEDTFAEG
+71 TQPWNEKEDTFL
-85 KWGKRPW
+85 KKSPW
-92 YDQLAWWILAPDFD
+92 YEKLAWWLLAGDYD
-106 QRQTAHL
+106 QRQMGHL
-113 LDTFENVEKE
+113 LNTFEKVEKE

-153 GKFAARVPYAALR
+153 EKFAARVPYWATRAVL
-166 TIGVPKAQ
+166 PKDW
-174 ANLGYLG
+174 ANTVYLG
-181 TGDAVLGAIQ
+181 TGDAITGAIQ
-191 NVADWDWGEVAK
+191 NLGDWGE
-203 IVPGFDALALLP
+203 
-215 EKYRKGSY
+215 GSY
-223 IDKGFG
+223 TDKWWSS
-229 WTDTAQRAMYTAHGF
+229 WTDEAQRNLYKTHGF
-244 KDPAEWTQEEIN
+244 IDPAEWTQEQVE

-267 VGLGLATMGAGNLI
+267 VWLGVLTVGAGNAL
-281 AASPGIATKAPYL
+281 AANQTLAAAAPWL
-294 AKATRWLN
+294 TRAAANLN
-302 PSNAKNMLDAF
+302 PATAKNIGQALG
-313 ARLSVIN
+313 RLSLVN
-320 VLDEFP
+320 ALDEVP

-333 EGGSAASFLS
+333 EGGSAASFLAW
-343 FAGIDWDPATNPGLT
+343 AGIKDPATTPGLT
-358 KWESAQNA
+358 KWEAATRA
-366 FGPNLLASL
+366 FLPNLALSTFFAS
-375 SFTTA
+375 A
-380 LNYLPLK
+380 LNYLPLR

-398 KWDGDIEGPLA
+398 KWEPDIEGPLA

-417 ADIIVNKSYD
+417 LDITTNKAYD

-546 DEVLSRPIPEKE
+546 DEVLNRPITEKE

-565 NLVEESEEGLEFE
+565 DLVEESEEGLEFE

-598 ILARIKKLTGKDKG
+598 ILARIKKLTGKDKN
-612 DPWVTIDRIDI
+612 DPWVTINRIDI

-631 ANDGLV
+631 ANDGLI

-665 GEAPIER
+665 GEAPVER
-672 VDTRGFEKEDMLAYQ
+672 VDTRGFEQEDMLAYN
-687 RLVNSIDKAI
+687 RLVNAIDKAI

-711 LNVLNVARVTLEEGV
+711 LNVLNVARVTVEEGV

-749 QVPGAKWLLN
+749 QLPGGKWLLN
-759 TARKDRREL
+759 QARRDRREL

-785 STTLPKTPEPGNFNS
+785 STTLPNTPEPGNFNS

-822 EVRLIEENGKLDAAR
+822 ELRLIEENGKLDAAR

-846 RVDDY
+846 RVSDY

-858 KKAEGL
+858 KKAEGEIL
-864 LDNLKQRKEG
+864 PKRTRTQEEIIDQQRRMDASPAAKRGRKRIEPGTPHPDDPRKIRGYDGRWVTRKHFNQVTKAREAANKIRKE
-874 FLPFA
+874 
-879 SRKYMSVNEETIP
+879 YDP
-892 KMPDRDLLIEI
+892 K
-903 ANRKKKKLTARQ
+903 
-915 IANRQKVL
+915 
-923 KKFQA
+923 
-928 LNDEQA
+928 
-934 AITQR
+934 
-939 VSDASLEELGKMKN
+939 SG
-953 VDADLDKRDEI
+953 
-964 YEKLEK
+964 
-970 AGVFKKEKELAEN
+970 G
-983 DLLNQLLAE
+983 
-992 KARREAEGITI
+992 G
-1003 PISPATQKMESLMRE
+1003 
-1018 GQEIKYPDSK
+1018 
-1028 AFDIQQSNIGPD
+1028 IQQSNIGPD

-1047 YSQGETWMQLM
+1047 YNERQVRQKLMQ
-1058 KIQAGEK
+1058 IEAGEK
-1065 ISKNQHLMNYGAEI
+1065 ISKYQHLMKYGAEI
-1079 ENSLLG
+1079 ENSLIG
-1085 RIQQSQVLADE
+1085 RIKQSKEFADE
-1096 AKEALKDAYKI
+1096 AKEALRDAYKI

-1129 DATIASVA
+1129 DESISSIA
-1137 EWRPHHAT
+1137 EWRPDDAT
-1145 FMARHPNDPLTK
+1145 FMARNPNDPLTK
-1157 VAQGETAGLFDAN
+1157 AAQGETAGLFSPN
-1170 QWQMVHKSSIL
+1170 QWQMVHKSSIY
-1181 LALHPDLGHRLGG
+1181 LALHPDLGYRLGG
-1194 LRSLDGAS
+1194 LRTLDGAS
-1202 PRWFGVDAAHESF
+1202 PRWLGIDAAHESF

-1329 IKMLTPKQLQGLVPR
+1329 IKMLTPKQLEGLVPR

>member
-1 MTTTPLNVDLLE
+1 MTTTPLNVDLL

-61 GLHPDVSVDL
+61 GLHPEAGVDL
-71 TQPWNEKEDTFAEG
+71 KQPWNEKEDTYL
-85 KWGKRPW
+85 KKSPW
-92 YDQLAWWILAPDFD
+92 YDKLAWWILAPDYD
-106 QRQTAHL
+106 QRQMGHL
-113 LDTFENVEKE
+113 LNTFEKVEKE

-153 GKFAARVPYAALR
+153 GKFAARVPYWATRAVL
-166 TIGVPKAQ
+166 PKDW
-174 ANLGYLG
+174 ANTAYLG
-181 TGDAVLGAIQ
+181 TGDAITGALQ
-191 NVADWDWGEVAK
+191 NIGDWGE
-203 IVPGFDALALLP
+203 
-215 EKYRKGSY
+215 GSY
-223 IDKGFG
+223 TDKWFSS
-229 WTDTAQRAMYTAHGF
+229 WTDEAQRNLYKTHGF
-244 KDPAEWTQEEIN
+244 KDPAEWTTEEVQ

-267 VGLGLATMGAGNLI
+267 VWLAVGTLGIGNAVAANQTLAASAPWLTRAAANLNPAKAKTLMGAF
-281 AASPGIATKAPYL
+281 S
-294 AKATRWLN
+294 
-302 PSNAKNMLDAF
+302 
-313 ARLSVIN
+313 RLSIVN
-320 VLDEFP
+320 ALDEVP

-343 FAGIDWDPATNPGLT
+343 WAGIKDPAITPGLT
-358 KWESAQNA
+358 KWESAERA
-366 FGPNLLASL
+366 FLPNLAAS
-375 SFTTA
+375 TA
-380 LNYLPLK
+380 FAGLLNYLPLK
-387 QGIKDAKTGFE
+387 QGVKDAKTGFE
-398 KWDGDIEGPLA
+398 KWEPDIEGPLA
-409 AGKNLYER
+409 AGKNIYEK
-417 ADIIVNKSYD
+417 ADIITNKAYD

-466 DGAYKQGS
+466 DGGYKQGTLS
-474 LFDQPSVETK
+474 FEETK
-484 TGEVQEQPT
+484 PTAEGAEQS
-493 VEGNLKKLE
+493 LKD
-502 EKYLNPKNAV
+502 KYIKPENAV

-558 FPSTEKF
+558 FPSTERY

-584 LDKEQLGKLLEDRK
+584 LNKEQLGKLLEDKK
-598 ILARIKKLTGKDKG
+598 ILARIKKLTGKAKG

-642 DVYEEAMENVRRINE
+642 DVYEEAMSNVRRINE
-657 NLKAEKVE
+657 SLKAEKVE

-672 VDTRGFEKEDMLAYQ
+672 VDTRGFEKDDMLAYQ

-697 GSEWKGGLDSAGDV
+697 GSEWKGGLDTAGDV
-711 LNVLNVARVTLEEGV
+711 LNVLNVARVTVEEGV

-740 SGRRLNVDE
+740 SGRRLNVTE
-749 QVPGAKWLLN
+749 QVPGSRFVLN
-759 TARKDRREL
+759 QARRDRQEL
-768 LNGITKRALE
+768 LNGITKKALDN
-778 RGEARPP
+778 GEARPP

-846 RVDDY
+846 RVSDY

-858 KKAEGL
+858 KKAEG
-864 LDNLKQRKEG
+864 EI
-874 FLPFA
+874 LPKKTRTQEEIIDQQNRMDA
-879 SRKYMSVNEETIP
+879 SPAAKRG
-892 KMPDRDLLIEI
+892 
-903 ANRKKKKLTARQ
+903 RKKIEPGTPHPDDPRKIRGYDGRWVTRQYFNQQTAAR
-915 IANRQKVL
+915 
-923 KKFQA
+923 
-928 LNDEQA
+928 
-934 AITQR
+934 
-939 VSDASLEELGKMKN
+939 
-953 VDADLDKRDEI
+953 
-964 YEKLEK
+964 K
-970 AGVFKKEKELAEN
+970 A
-983 DLLNQLLAE
+983 
-992 KARREAEGITI
+992 AEG
-1003 PISPATQKMESLMRE
+1003 
-1018 GQEIKYPDSK
+1018 GGG
-1028 AFDIQQSNIGPD
+1028 IQQSSFGRD
-1040 VDFTGGN
+1040 TDFTGGEYN
-1047 YSQGETWMQLM
+1047 ERLVRQQLM
-1058 KIQAGEK
+1058 EIQAGEK
-1065 ISKNQHLMNYGAEI
+1065 ITKNQHLMNYGAEI
-1079 ENSLLG
+1079 ENSLIG

-1107 SGLLPENIKYL
+1107 SGLLPEQLGYL
-1118 DEIDSVKLFGL
+1118 NEIESIKLFGL
-1129 DATIASVA
+1129 DATIGSVA

-1145 FMARHPNDPLTK
+1145 FMARNPDDPLTK
-1157 VAQGETAGLFDAN
+1157 TAAGQTSGLFYGDQTGN
-1170 QWQMVHKSSIL
+1170 VHKSMIL
-1181 LALHPDLGHRLGG
+1181 LALHPNLGHRLGG
-1194 LRSLDGAS
+1194 LSALDGVS
-1202 PRWFGVDAAHESF
+1202 PRWLGIDAAHESF
-1215 HAIQQWLDFLGATKY
+1215 HTVQKWLDFLGATKY
-1230 QEALYSEKGL
+1230 QEALLSEKGL
-1240 AEMVQIIKKG
+1240 ADMVEIIKKG
-1250 GGNYKEGMSAMEIQA
+1250 GGNYKEGMSPFEIQA

-1280 AGPIKSSFERIKL
+1280 AGPIKSSFERIKM
-1293 FLSSLRRKINILRK
+1293 FLSALRRKINIIRK

-1329 IKMLTPKQLQGLVPR
+1329 MKKLTPKQLQGLVPR

-1353 PELTMRIFNFL
+1353 PELTMQVFKFL

>member
-13 EDDDED
+13 EDDDEE

-49 KYDKKREQLTNA
+49 KYNQKREALTGA
-61 GLHPDVSVDL
+61 GLHPEASVDL

-113 LDTFENVEKE
+113 LDTFEKVEKE

-166 TIGVPKAQ
+166 TIGIPKAQ
-174 ANLGYLG
+174 ANLSYLG
-181 TGDAVLGAIQ
+181 TGDAITGAIQ
-191 NVADWDWGEVAK
+191 NIGDWGE
-203 IVPGFDALALLP
+203 
-215 EKYRKGSY
+215 GSY
-223 IDKGFG
+223 TDKWWSS
-229 WTDTAQRAMYTAHGF
+229 WTDEAQRNLYKTHGF
-244 KDPAEWTQEEIN
+244 KDPAEWTEEEVQ

-267 VGLGLATMGAGNLI
+267 VWLGLGTMGVGNALAANQTLAT
-281 AASPGIATKAPYL
+281 AAPWL
-294 AKATRWLN
+294 TRAAANLN
-302 PSNAKNMLDAF
+302 PATAKNIGQALG
-313 ARLSVIN
+313 RLSLVN
-320 VLDEFP
+320 ALDEVP

-333 EGGSAASFLS
+333 EGGSGASF
-343 FAGIDWDPATNPGLT
+343 FAWAGIKDPATTPGLT
-358 KWESAQNA
+358 KWEAATRA
-366 FGPNLLASL
+366 FLPNLAL
-375 SFTTA
+375 STFFA
-380 LNYLPLK
+380 GLLNYLPLR

-398 KWDGDIEGPLA
+398 KWEPDIEGPLA

-417 ADIIVNKSYD
+417 LDITTNKAYD

-466 DGAYKQGS
+466 DGGYTQGTLS
-474 LFDQPSVETK
+474 FEETK
-484 TGEVQEQPT
+484 PTAEGAEQS
-493 VEGNLKKLE
+493 LKD
-502 EKYLNPKNAV
+502 KYIKPENAV

-518 EALDTGSTAELIEIE
+518 EANSTASTAELIEIE
-533 TRVEAGEPVVTVT
+533 TRTEAGESVITVA
-546 DEVLSRPIPEKE
+546 DEVLNRPIPEKE

-642 DVYEEAMENVRRINE
+642 DVYEEAMSNVRRINE

-665 GEAPIER
+665 GETPIER
-672 VDTRGFEKEDMLAYQ
+672 VDTRGFEKDDMLAYN
-687 RLVNSIDKAI
+687 RLVNAIDKAI

-711 LNVLNVARVTLEEGV
+711 LNVLNVARVTVEEGV

-749 QVPGAKWLLN
+749 QLPGGKWLLN

-785 STTLPKTPEPGNFNS
+785 STTLPKTPDPGNFNS
-800 EKVVDDLLNGKVTD
+800 EKVVDDLLNGRVTD

-846 RVDDY
+846 RVSDY

-858 KKAEGL
+858 KKAEGEIL
-864 LDNLKQRKEG
+864 PKRTRTQEQIIDQQR
-874 FLPFA
+874 
-879 SRKYMSVNEETIP
+879 RM
-892 KMPDRDLLIEI
+892 
-903 ANRKKKKLTARQ
+903 
-915 IANRQKVL
+915 
-923 KKFQA
+923 
-928 LNDEQA
+928 
-934 AITQR
+934 
-939 VSDASLEELGKMKN
+939 DASP
-953 VDADLDKRDEI
+953 AAKRGRKRIEPGTPHSDDPRKI
-964 YEKLEK
+964 RGYDGRWVTRQYFNQQTAARK
-970 AGVFKKEKELAEN
+970 A
-983 DLLNQLLAE
+983 
-992 KARREAEGITI
+992 AEG
-1003 PISPATQKMESLMRE
+1003 
-1018 GQEIKYPDSK
+1018 GGG
-1028 AFDIQQSNIGPD
+1028 IQQSNIGPD

-1085 RIQQSQVLADE
+1085 RIQQSQALADE

-1329 IKMLTPKQLQGLVPR
+1329 IKMLTPKQLEGLVPR

>member
-13 EDDDED
+13 EDDDEE

-49 KYDKKREQLTNA
+49 KYNQKREALTGA
-61 GLHPDVSVDL
+61 GLHPEASVDL

-113 LDTFENVEKE
+113 LDTFEKVEKE

-166 TIGVPKAQ
+166 TIGIPKAQ
-174 ANLGYLG
+174 ANLSYLG
-181 TGDAVLGAIQ
+181 TGDAITGAIQ
-191 NVADWDWGEVAK
+191 NIGDWGE
-203 IVPGFDALALLP
+203 
-215 EKYRKGSY
+215 GSY
-223 IDKGFG
+223 TDKWWSS
-229 WTDTAQRAMYTAHGF
+229 WTDEAQRNLYKTHGF
-244 KDPAEWTQEEIN
+244 KDPAEWTEEEVQ

-267 VGLGLATMGAGNLI
+267 VWLGLGTMGVGNALAANQTLAT
-281 AASPGIATKAPYL
+281 AAPWL
-294 AKATRWLN
+294 TRAAANLN
-302 PSNAKNMLDAF
+302 PATAKNIGQALG
-313 ARLSVIN
+313 RLSLVN
-320 VLDEFP
+320 ALDEVP

-333 EGGSAASFLS
+333 EGGSGASF
-343 FAGIDWDPATNPGLT
+343 FAWAGIKDPATTPGLT
-358 KWESAQNA
+358 KWEAATRA
-366 FGPNLLASL
+366 FLPNLAL
-375 SFTTA
+375 STFFA
-380 LNYLPLK
+380 GLLNYLPLR

-398 KWDGDIEGPLA
+398 KWEPDIEGPLA

-417 ADIIVNKSYD
+417 LDITTNKAYD

-466 DGAYKQGS
+466 DGGYTQGTLS
-474 LFDQPSVETK
+474 FEETK
-484 TGEVQEQPT
+484 PTAEGAEQS
-493 VEGNLKKLE
+493 LKD
-502 EKYLNPKNAV
+502 KYIKPENAV

-518 EALDTGSTAELIEIE
+518 EANSTASTAELIEIE
-533 TRVEAGEPVVTVT
+533 TRTEAGESVITVA
-546 DEVLSRPIPEKE
+546 DEVLNRPIPEKE

-642 DVYEEAMENVRRINE
+642 DVYEEAMSNVRRINE

-665 GEAPIER
+665 GETPIER
-672 VDTRGFEKEDMLAYQ
+672 VDTRGFEKDDMLAYN
-687 RLVNSIDKAI
+687 RLVNAIDKAI

-711 LNVLNVARVTLEEGV
+711 LNVLNVARVTVEEGV

-749 QVPGAKWLLN
+749 QLPGAKFVLN
-759 TARKDRREL
+759 QARKDRREL

-785 STTLPKTPEPGNFNS
+785 STTLPKTPDPGNFNS
-800 EKVVDDLLNGKVTD
+800 EKVVDDLLNGRVTD

-846 RVDDY
+846 RVSDY

-858 KKAEGL
+858 KKAEGEIL
-864 LDNLKQRKEG
+864 PKRTRTQEQIIDQQR
-874 FLPFA
+874 
-879 SRKYMSVNEETIP
+879 RM
-892 KMPDRDLLIEI
+892 
-903 ANRKKKKLTARQ
+903 
-915 IANRQKVL
+915 
-923 KKFQA
+923 
-928 LNDEQA
+928 
-934 AITQR
+934 
-939 VSDASLEELGKMKN
+939 DASP
-953 VDADLDKRDEI
+953 AAKRGRKRIEPGTPHSDDPRKI
-964 YEKLEK
+964 RGYDGRWVTRQYFNQQTAARK
-970 AGVFKKEKELAEN
+970 A
-983 DLLNQLLAE
+983 
-992 KARREAEGITI
+992 AEG
-1003 PISPATQKMESLMRE
+1003 
-1018 GQEIKYPDSK
+1018 GGG
-1028 AFDIQQSNIGPD
+1028 IQQSNIGPD

-1085 RIQQSQVLADE
+1085 RIQQSQALADE

-1329 IKMLTPKQLQGLVPR
+1329 IKMLTPKQLEGLVPR